1 MGFAMPDPS
10 HALLINLLGVG
21 NDPIQS
27 LSFGSE
33 AVDTPLVARVI
44 SYDNVPTRSFLV
56 LEGQHHRFFFRV
68 CHLSTM
74 HPACSDSSLAYTCL
88 IHRSPLPDDAR

>member
-1 MGFAMPDPS
+1 MGFAMPNPS
-10 HALLINLLGVG
+10 QALLINLLGVG

-33 AVDTPLVARVI
+33 AVDTALVARVI

-56 LEGQHHRFFFRV
+56 LEGQHYRFFFGV

-74 HPACSDSSLAYTCL
+74 HPACSDFQFSLY
-88 IHRSPLPDDAR
+88 LPYSKEPTTR